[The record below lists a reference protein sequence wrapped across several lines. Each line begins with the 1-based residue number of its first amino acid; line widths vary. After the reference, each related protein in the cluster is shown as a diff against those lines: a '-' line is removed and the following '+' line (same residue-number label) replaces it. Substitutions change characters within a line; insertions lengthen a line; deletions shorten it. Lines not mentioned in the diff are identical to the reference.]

1 MTDSENLIITAPNIT
16 PGEVKN
22 LLGNDKMSVAD
33 VCLSP
38 NINEWSRY
46 KPIYKVG
53 RTGIDFHFRGVG
65 YDASLHGLVAK
76 SYPNWMQLAN
86 TLVVNGKLQ
95 TPSDWSYDQSQ
106 LKKNSI
112 PKRLGDFDG
121 YYHNAAP
128 PFAGFSCPSVMG
140 NKTAGSQQKAY
151 LLPAIKTDIGADDL
165 VAPGS
170 IGLSQINAPSVANIA
185 TTTLNNFYFGV
196 ALISPQNATVAWAMS
211 ENAIQDVITGEIA
224 HTYEVPMSLTSVT
237 AGTYFAVP
245 ILTRVRVTSLQ
256 DTPQQ
261 ICIVPNCSP
270 IQVTVTDSSTVNEDL
285 EVAFTECKYIAS
297 VGDDTNGFVRSVIR
311 AENTGSYTKRCTYT
325 AYTTLNGGTTQL
337 NVQTGEFN
345 LAPKGSYSFVY
356 SIIASIQEARGTVV
370 YVSVSA
376 NRDDGISTQTITATR
391 VPIVPMPDDSEL
403 S

>member
-1 MTDSENLIITAPNIT
+1 MTDTENLIISAPNIT

-46 KPIYKVG
+46 KPIYKAG

-65 YDASLHGLVAK
+65 YDAALHGLVAK

-128 PFAGFSCPSVMG
+128 PFAGFFCPPTLG

-196 ALISPQNATVAWAMS
+196 ALIKPQNATVAWVLS
-211 ENAIQDVITGEIA
+211 ENAMQDITSGDIQHI
-224 HTYEVPMSLTSVT
+224 YEVPMSLTSVA
-237 AGTYFAVP
+237 AGTYYAVP
-245 ILTRVRVTSLQ
+245 VLTRVRVASLQ

-297 VGDDTNGFVRSVIR
+297 VGDDTNGIVRSVIR
-311 AENTGSYTKRCTYT
+311 VENKGSYNKRCTYR
-325 AYTTLNGGTTQL
+325 AYTTSGNGTTEE
-337 NVQTGEFN
+337 NVETGEFN
-345 LAPKGSYSFVY
+345 VAAKSSYSFAY
-356 SIIASIQEARGTVV
+356 SVSASITEARGATVNV
-370 YVSVSA
+370 RIRA
-376 NRDDGISTQTITATR
+376 NREDGISQQTITASR
-391 VPIVPMPDDSEL
+391 VPIVPAPDGLSE

>member
-46 KPIYKVG
+46 KPIYKAG

-65 YDASLHGLVAK
+65 YDATLHGLVAK
-76 SYPNWMQLAN
+76 SYSSWANLAGS
-86 TLVVNGKLQ
+86 LISNGKLKAL
-95 TPSDWSYDQSQ
+95 SDWSYDQRD
-106 LKKNSI
+106 LKSSI
-112 PKRLGDFDG
+112 TPKRLGDFDG

-128 PFAGFSCPSVMG
+128 PFAGFFCPPTLG

-170 IGLSQINAPSVANIA
+170 IGLSQINAPSMANIA

-196 ALISPQNATVAWAMS
+196 ALISPQNATVSWVLS
-211 ENAIQDVITGEIA
+211 ENAIQDAITGEIA
-224 HTYEVPMSLTSVT
+224 HTYEVPMSLTSVA
-237 AGTYFAVP
+237 AGTYYAVP
-245 ILTRVRVTSLQ
+245 VLTRVRVTSLQ

-270 IQVTVTDSSTVNEDL
+270 IQVTVTDSSVVNEDL
-285 EVAFTECKYIAS
+285 EVVFTECKYIAS
-297 VGDDTNGFVRSVIR
+297 VSDDTNGIVRSVIR

-337 NVQTGEFN
+337 NIQTGEFN

-370 YVSVSA
+370 HVSVSA
-376 NRDDGISTQTITATR
+376 NREDGISTQTITATR
-391 VPIVPMPDDSEL
+391 VPIVPIPDDSEL

>member
-65 YDASLHGLVAK
+65 YDAALHGLVAK
-76 SYPNWMQLAN
+76 SYSSWANLAGS
-86 TLVVNGKLQ
+86 LISNGKLKAL
-95 TPSDWSYDQSQ
+95 SDWSYDQRD
-106 LKKNSI
+106 LKSSI
-112 PKRLGDFDG
+112 TPKRLGDFDG

-128 PFAGFSCPSVMG
+128 PFAGFFCPPILG

-151 LLPAIKTDIGADDL
+151 LLPAIKTDIGADDP

-170 IGLSQINAPSVANIA
+170 IGLSQINAPSMANIA

-196 ALISPQNATVAWAMS
+196 ALIKPQNATVAWVLS
-211 ENAIQDVITGEIA
+211 ENAMQDITSGDIQHI
-224 HTYEVPMSLTSVT
+224 YEVPMSLTSVA
-237 AGTYFAVP
+237 AGTYYAVP
-245 ILTRVRVTSLQ
+245 VLTRVRVTSLQ
-256 DTPQQ
+256 HTPQQ

-270 IQVTVTDSSTVNEDL
+270 IQVTVSDSSTVNEDL
-285 EVAFTECKYIAS
+285 EVVIAECKFIS
-297 VGDDTNGFVRSVIR
+297 TVDSTNGLIRSVIR
-311 AENTGSYTKRCTYT
+311 VENKGSYNKRCTYR
-325 AYTTLNGGTTQL
+325 AYTTSGNGTTEE
-337 NVQTGEFN
+337 NVETGEFN
-345 LAPKGSYSFVY
+345 VAAKSSYSFAY
-356 SIIASIQEARGTVV
+356 SVSASITEARGATVNV
-370 YVSVSA
+370 RIRA
-376 NRDDGISTQTITATR
+376 NREDGISHQTITASR
-391 VPIVPMPDDSEL
+391 MPIVPIPDDSEL